1 MKPHCNV
8 IKDLLPL
15 YAEDML
21 SCESKTLVS
30 EHLSECADCKRHSE
44 ELSRELTP
52 ACDND
57 SASIKKVRSR
67 LRKHRLYTV
76 LIAVLAM
83 LTAVAMILS
92 YVESL
97 LPQIGIPGVKM
108 GLANIA
114 VIFALF
120 RFGWKEAAALSL
132 VRVVLVSL
140 LFGSVGA
147 MLYSLA
153 GAVLSLAVMALL
165 RRIDRFSTVGISVA
179 GGVAHN
185 AGQILMAMLILQTK
199 QLLGY
204 LPVLAVSGIAGG
216 VLTGLAAALLI
227 RRIPE

>member
-1 MKPHCNV
+1 MK
-8 IKDLLPL
+8 
-15 YAEDML
+15 
-21 SCESKTLVS
+21 KTKRLV
-30 EHLSECADCKRHSE
+30 L
-44 ELSRELTP
+44 
-52 ACDND
+52 
-57 SASIKKVRSR
+57 
-67 LRKHRLYTV
+67 
-76 LIAVLAM
+76 LAM

-97 LPQIGIPGVKM
+97 LPSVGIPGVKM

-179 GGVAHN
+179 GGVVHN

-227 RRIPE
+227 RRIPEF

>member
-1 MKPHCNV
+1 MKNT
-8 IKDLLPL
+8 KR
-15 YAEDML
+15 
-21 SCESKTLVS
+21 LV
-30 EHLSECADCKRHSE
+30 L
-44 ELSRELTP
+44 
-52 ACDND
+52 
-57 SASIKKVRSR
+57 
-67 LRKHRLYTV
+67 
-76 LIAVLAM
+76 LAM

-97 LPQIGIPGVKM
+97 LPSVGIPGVKM

-132 VRVVLVSL
+132 VRVLLVSL

-199 QLLGY
+199 QLLVY

>member
-1 MKPHCNV
+1 MNNTKR
-8 IKDLLPL
+8 
-15 YAEDML
+15 
-21 SCESKTLVS
+21 LV
-30 EHLSECADCKRHSE
+30 L
-44 ELSRELTP
+44 
-52 ACDND
+52 
-57 SASIKKVRSR
+57 
-67 LRKHRLYTV
+67 
-76 LIAVLAM
+76 LAM
-83 LTAVAMILS
+83 LTDVAMILS

-97 LPQIGIPGVKM
+97 LPSVGIPGVKM

-227 RRIPE
+227 RRIPEF

>member
-1 MKPHCNV
+1 MK
-8 IKDLLPL
+8 
-15 YAEDML
+15 
-21 SCESKTLVS
+21 KTKRLV
-30 EHLSECADCKRHSE
+30 L
-44 ELSRELTP
+44 
-52 ACDND
+52 
-57 SASIKKVRSR
+57 
-67 LRKHRLYTV
+67 
-76 LIAVLAM
+76 LAM

-97 LPQIGIPGVKM
+97 LPSVGIPGVKM

-165 RRIDRFSTVGISVA
+165 RRIDRFSTVGVSVA

-204 LPVLAVSGIAGG
+204 LPVLAVSGIVGG

>member
-1 MKPHCNV
+1 MK
-8 IKDLLPL
+8 
-15 YAEDML
+15 
-21 SCESKTLVS
+21 KTKRLV
-30 EHLSECADCKRHSE
+30 L
-44 ELSRELTP
+44 
-52 ACDND
+52 
-57 SASIKKVRSR
+57 
-67 LRKHRLYTV
+67 
-76 LIAVLAM
+76 LAM

-97 LPQIGIPGVKM
+97 LPQVGIPCVKM

-199 QLLGY
+199 QLLVY

>member
-1 MKPHCNV
+1 MKKTKRLV
-8 IKDLLPL
+8 LL
-15 YAEDML
+15 
-21 SCESKTLVS
+21 S
-30 EHLSECADCKRHSE
+30 
-44 ELSRELTP
+44 
-52 ACDND
+52 
-57 SASIKKVRSR
+57 
-67 LRKHRLYTV
+67 
-76 LIAVLAM
+76 M

-97 LPQIGIPGVKM
+97 LPSVGIPGVKM

-165 RRIDRFSTVGISVA
+165 RRIDRFSTVVISVA

-227 RRIPE
+227 RRIPEF

>member
-1 MKPHCNV
+1 MK
-8 IKDLLPL
+8 
-15 YAEDML
+15 
-21 SCESKTLVS
+21 KTKRLV
-30 EHLSECADCKRHSE
+30 L
-44 ELSRELTP
+44 
-52 ACDND
+52 
-57 SASIKKVRSR
+57 
-67 LRKHRLYTV
+67 
-76 LIAVLAM
+76 LAM

-97 LPQIGIPGVKM
+97 LPQIGITGVKM

-132 VRVVLVSL
+132 VRVLLVSL

-199 QLLGY
+199 QLLVY

>member
-1 MKPHCNV
+1 MK
-8 IKDLLPL
+8 
-15 YAEDML
+15 
-21 SCESKTLVS
+21 KTKRLV
-30 EHLSECADCKRHSE
+30 L
-44 ELSRELTP
+44 
-52 ACDND
+52 
-57 SASIKKVRSR
+57 
-67 LRKHRLYTV
+67 
-76 LIAVLAM
+76 LAM

-97 LPQIGIPGVKM
+97 LPSVGIPGVKM

-114 VIFALF
+114 GIFALF

-227 RRIPE
+227 RRIPEF

>member
-1 MKPHCNV
+1 MK
-8 IKDLLPL
+8 
-15 YAEDML
+15 
-21 SCESKTLVS
+21 KTKRLV
-30 EHLSECADCKRHSE
+30 L
-44 ELSRELTP
+44 
-52 ACDND
+52 
-57 SASIKKVRSR
+57 
-67 LRKHRLYTV
+67 
-76 LIAVLAM
+76 LAM

-97 LPQIGIPGVKM
+97 LPPVGIPGVKM

-227 RRIPE
+227 RRIPEF

>member
-1 MKPHCNV
+1 MK
-8 IKDLLPL
+8 
-15 YAEDML
+15 
-21 SCESKTLVS
+21 KTKRLV
-30 EHLSECADCKRHSE
+30 L
-44 ELSRELTP
+44 
-52 ACDND
+52 
-57 SASIKKVRSR
+57 
-67 LRKHRLYTV
+67 
-76 LIAVLAM
+76 LAM

-97 LPQIGIPGVKM
+97 LPSVGIPGVKM

-179 GGVAHN
+179 GSVAHN

-227 RRIPE
+227 RRIPEF

>member
-1 MKPHCNV
+1 MK
-8 IKDLLPL
+8 
-15 YAEDML
+15 
-21 SCESKTLVS
+21 KTKRLV
-30 EHLSECADCKRHSE
+30 L
-44 ELSRELTP
+44 
-52 ACDND
+52 
-57 SASIKKVRSR
+57 
-67 LRKHRLYTV
+67 
-76 LIAVLAM
+76 LAM

-97 LPQIGIPGVKM
+97 LPSVGIPGVKM

-120 RFGWKEAAALSL
+120 LFGWKEAAALSL

-227 RRIPE
+227 RRIPEF

>member
-1 MKPHCNV
+1 MK
-8 IKDLLPL
+8 
-15 YAEDML
+15 
-21 SCESKTLVS
+21 KTKRLV
-30 EHLSECADCKRHSE
+30 L
-44 ELSRELTP
+44 
-52 ACDND
+52 
-57 SASIKKVRSR
+57 
-67 LRKHRLYTV
+67 
-76 LIAVLAM
+76 LAM

-97 LPQIGIPGVKM
+97 LPSVGIPGVKM

-185 AGQILMAMLILQTK
+185 AGQLLMAMLILQTK

-227 RRIPE
+227 RRIPEF

>member
-1 MKPHCNV
+1 MK
-8 IKDLLPL
+8 
-15 YAEDML
+15 
-21 SCESKTLVS
+21 KTKRLV
-30 EHLSECADCKRHSE
+30 L
-44 ELSRELTP
+44 
-52 ACDND
+52 
-57 SASIKKVRSR
+57 
-67 LRKHRLYTV
+67 
-76 LIAVLAM
+76 LAM

-97 LPQIGIPGVKM
+97 LPSVGIPGVKM

-120 RFGWKEAAALSL
+120 RFGWKEATALSL
-132 VRVVLVSL
+132 VRVVLVIL

-227 RRIPE
+227 RRIPEF

>member
-1 MKPHCNV
+1 MKNT
-8 IKDLLPL
+8 KR
-15 YAEDML
+15 
-21 SCESKTLVS
+21 LV
-30 EHLSECADCKRHSE
+30 L
-44 ELSRELTP
+44 
-52 ACDND
+52 
-57 SASIKKVRSR
+57 
-67 LRKHRLYTV
+67 
-76 LIAVLAM
+76 LAM

-97 LPQIGIPGVKM
+97 LPSVGIPGVKM

-120 RFGWKEAAALSL
+120 RFGWKEAVALSL

-140 LFGSVGA
+140 LFGSIGA

-165 RRIDRFSTVGISVA
+165 RRTDRFSTVGVSVA

-185 AGQILMAMLILQTK
+185 AGQILMAMLILQTR

-204 LPVLAVSGIAGG
+204 LPVLAVAGIGG
-216 VLTGLAAALLI
+216 GILTGLAAALLI
-227 RRIPE
+227 RRIPEYEKK

>member
-1 MKPHCNV
+1 MK
-8 IKDLLPL
+8 
-15 YAEDML
+15 
-21 SCESKTLVS
+21 KTKRLV
-30 EHLSECADCKRHSE
+30 L
-44 ELSRELTP
+44 
-52 ACDND
+52 
-57 SASIKKVRSR
+57 
-67 LRKHRLYTV
+67 
-76 LIAVLAM
+76 LAM

-97 LPQIGIPGVKM
+97 LPSVGIPGVKM

-132 VRVVLVSL
+132 VRIVLVSL

-227 RRIPE
+227 RRITEF

>member
-1 MKPHCNV
+1 MK
-8 IKDLLPL
+8 
-15 YAEDML
+15 
-21 SCESKTLVS
+21 KTKRLV
-30 EHLSECADCKRHSE
+30 L
-44 ELSRELTP
+44 
-52 ACDND
+52 
-57 SASIKKVRSR
+57 
-67 LRKHRLYTV
+67 
-76 LIAVLAM
+76 LAM

-92 YVESL
+92 YVETL
-97 LPQIGIPGVKM
+97 LPSVGIPGVKM

-165 RRIDRFSTVGISVA
+165 RRIDRFSTVGVSVA

-216 VLTGLAAALLI
+216 VLTGLTAALLI

>member
-1 MKPHCNV
+1 MK
-8 IKDLLPL
+8 
-15 YAEDML
+15 
-21 SCESKTLVS
+21 KTKRLV
-30 EHLSECADCKRHSE
+30 L
-44 ELSRELTP
+44 
-52 ACDND
+52 
-57 SASIKKVRSR
+57 
-67 LRKHRLYTV
+67 
-76 LIAVLAM
+76 LAM

-97 LPQIGIPGVKM
+97 LPSVGIPGVKM

-216 VLTGLAAALLI
+216 VLTGLAAVLLI
-227 RRIPE
+227 RRIPEF

>member
-1 MKPHCNV
+1 MK
-8 IKDLLPL
+8 
-15 YAEDML
+15 
-21 SCESKTLVS
+21 KTKRLV
-30 EHLSECADCKRHSE
+30 L
-44 ELSRELTP
+44 
-52 ACDND
+52 
-57 SASIKKVRSR
+57 
-67 LRKHRLYTV
+67 
-76 LIAVLAM
+76 LAM

-97 LPQIGIPGVKM
+97 LPSVGIPGVKM
-108 GLANIA
+108 GLANSA

-165 RRIDRFSTVGISVA
+165 RRIDRFSTAGISVA

-227 RRIPE
+227 RRIPEF

>member
-1 MKPHCNV
+1 MK
-8 IKDLLPL
+8 
-15 YAEDML
+15 
-21 SCESKTLVS
+21 KTNRLV
-30 EHLSECADCKRHSE
+30 L
-44 ELSRELTP
+44 
-52 ACDND
+52 
-57 SASIKKVRSR
+57 
-67 LRKHRLYTV
+67 
-76 LIAVLAM
+76 LAM

-97 LPQIGIPGVKM
+97 LPSVGIPGVKM

-120 RFGWKEAAALSL
+120 RFGWKEAAALSV

-227 RRIPE
+227 RRIPEF

>member
-1 MKPHCNV
+1 MKNT
-8 IKDLLPL
+8 KR
-15 YAEDML
+15 
-21 SCESKTLVS
+21 LV
-30 EHLSECADCKRHSE
+30 L
-44 ELSRELTP
+44 
-52 ACDND
+52 
-57 SASIKKVRSR
+57 
-67 LRKHRLYTV
+67 
-76 LIAVLAM
+76 LAM

-97 LPQIGIPGVKM
+97 LPSVGIPGVKM

-199 QLLGY
+199 QLLVY

-216 VLTGLAAALLI
+216 VLTGIAAALLI

>member
-1 MKPHCNV
+1 MK
-8 IKDLLPL
+8 
-15 YAEDML
+15 
-21 SCESKTLVS
+21 KTKRLV
-30 EHLSECADCKRHSE
+30 L
-44 ELSRELTP
+44 
-52 ACDND
+52 
-57 SASIKKVRSR
+57 
-67 LRKHRLYTV
+67 
-76 LIAVLAM
+76 LAM

-97 LPQIGIPGVKM
+97 LPSVGIPGVKM

-179 GGVAHN
+179 DGVAHN

-227 RRIPE
+227 RRIPEF

>member
-1 MKPHCNV
+1 MK
-8 IKDLLPL
+8 
-15 YAEDML
+15 
-21 SCESKTLVS
+21 KTKRLV
-30 EHLSECADCKRHSE
+30 L
-44 ELSRELTP
+44 
-52 ACDND
+52 
-57 SASIKKVRSR
+57 
-67 LRKHRLYTV
+67 
-76 LIAVLAM
+76 LAM

-97 LPQIGIPGVKM
+97 LPSIGIPGVKM

-165 RRIDRFSTVGISVA
+165 RRIDRFSTVGVSVA

>member
-1 MKPHCNV
+1 MK
-8 IKDLLPL
+8 
-15 YAEDML
+15 
-21 SCESKTLVS
+21 KTKRLV
-30 EHLSECADCKRHSE
+30 L
-44 ELSRELTP
+44 
-52 ACDND
+52 
-57 SASIKKVRSR
+57 
-67 LRKHRLYTV
+67 
-76 LIAVLAM
+76 LAM

-97 LPQIGIPGVKM
+97 LPSVGIPGVKM

-165 RRIDRFSTVGISVA
+165 RRIDRFSTVGVSVA

-216 VLTGLAAALLI
+216 ILTGLVAALLI

>member
-1 MKPHCNV
+1 
-8 IKDLLPL
+8 
-15 YAEDML
+15 
-21 SCESKTLVS
+21 
-30 EHLSECADCKRHSE
+30 
-44 ELSRELTP
+44 
-52 ACDND
+52 
-57 SASIKKVRSR
+57 
-67 LRKHRLYTV
+67 
-76 LIAVLAM
+76 M

-97 LPQIGIPGVKM
+97 LPSVGIPGVKM

-227 RRIPE
+227 RRIPEF

>member
-1 MKPHCNV
+1 MK
-8 IKDLLPL
+8 
-15 YAEDML
+15 
-21 SCESKTLVS
+21 KTKRLV
-30 EHLSECADCKRHSE
+30 L
-44 ELSRELTP
+44 
-52 ACDND
+52 
-57 SASIKKVRSR
+57 
-67 LRKHRLYTV
+67 
-76 LIAVLAM
+76 LAM

-97 LPQIGIPGVKM
+97 LPSVGIPGVKM
-108 GLANIA
+108 GLANIT

-204 LPVLAVSGIAGG
+204 LPVLAFSGIAGG

-227 RRIPE
+227 RRIPEF

>member
-1 MKPHCNV
+1 MKNT
-8 IKDLLPL
+8 KR
-15 YAEDML
+15 
-21 SCESKTLVS
+21 LV
-30 EHLSECADCKRHSE
+30 L
-44 ELSRELTP
+44 
-52 ACDND
+52 
-57 SASIKKVRSR
+57 
-67 LRKHRLYTV
+67 
-76 LIAVLAM
+76 LAM

-97 LPQIGIPGVKM
+97 LPSVGIPGVKM

-165 RRIDRFSTVGISVA
+165 RRTDRFSTVGVSVA

-204 LPVLAVSGIAGG
+204 LPVLAVAGIGG
-216 VLTGLAAALLI
+216 GILTGLAAALLI
-227 RRIPE
+227 RRIPEYEKK

>member
-1 MKPHCNV
+1 MN
-8 IKDLLPL
+8 
-15 YAEDML
+15 
-21 SCESKTLVS
+21 KTKRLV
-30 EHLSECADCKRHSE
+30 L
-44 ELSRELTP
+44 
-52 ACDND
+52 
-57 SASIKKVRSR
+57 
-67 LRKHRLYTV
+67 
-76 LIAVLAM
+76 LAM

-97 LPQIGIPGVKM
+97 LPSVGIPGVKL

-227 RRIPE
+227 RRIPEF